1 MSEIIEPR
9 TARETADAL
18 ADANARER
26 LVAPRGGGS
35 KLDWGNAGARADVVL
50 STASMNRVV
59 EHAWAD
65 MTVTVEAGCTVAT
78 LQQTLAEHGQ
88 RLAIDVLWPERAT
101 IGGILATNDSGVL
114 RLRFGSL
121 RDLVIGMTVAL
132 PDGTLAMSGGKV
144 VKNVAG
150 YDLPKLMTGALG
162 TLGVITQAVF
172 RLHPIPH
179 HTRTL
184 TAQLPNA
191 EAAQKLMI
199 AIQDSQLAHSALQFR
214 TDASSVDVL
223 LEGTEAG
230 IQAQQATLATMAAFT
245 EGSATSW
252 NARQELWPA
261 ETIAKISVLPSQIA
275 ETLQQLNPTR
285 AVMQATGIGHVT
297 LTGDPAAARRIVE
310 AKGGSLVLLTPSSID
325 AWGNPGDALPVMRA
339 VKQQF
344 DPNAILNRGRYVGGL

>member
-1 MSEIIEPR
+1 MSEIVEPK
-9 TARETADAL
+9 TAREVADKL
-18 ADANARER
+18 ADANARGR
-26 LVAPRGGGS
+26 LVSPRGGGS
-35 KLDWGNAGARADVVL
+35 KLDWGNPPARTDVVV
-50 STASMNRVV
+50 STAALNRVV

-65 MTVTVEAGCTVAT
+65 MTVTVEAGCTVAR
-78 LQQTLAEHGQ
+78 LQETLAQHGQ

-297 LTGDPAAARRIVE
+297 LTGDPAAARHIVE
-310 AKGGSLVLLTPSSID
+310 VKGGSLVLLTPSSID